1 MRWQYTPYIIPLLI
15 AAAIAT
21 LLAIYAWR
29 RRPIFGAVP
38 FTVIML
44 AVMIWTIG
52 YTLELSSADL
62 AVQVFWAK
70 FEYIGIAIGP
80 VAALVMALEYVGR
93 ERWVAPRPL
102 ALLAIVPAITLLLVW
117 TNEAHHLLWSD
128 VSQTAH
134 GSLVFMS
141 TSYGTWFLVHAA
153 YSYLVM
159 LTGILLVFQAF
170 FQLPRLYRGQ
180 ATILWLS
187 GLVPLAGNIA
197 YITGQSPFPHLDL
210 TPFAFTLAGVLWAW
224 GLFHY
229 HLLDIVPVAR
239 DAVIEN
245 MADAVIVL
253 DVHNRVVDLN
263 PAAQRIL
270 CRTAAE
276 AIGQP
281 ALHVLSARPDL
292 IKRYRDVTEAQVE
305 ITIDKDSTQRFF
317 DLRISPLFDRY
328 QRLTGRLIVLHDIT
342 DRKRVEEALYQAK
355 EEAESA
361 NRAKSAFLAN
371 MSHELRT
378 PLTAI
383 MGYSELLQILLKD
396 RNSDDVVLFLDRIRG
411 AGGQLLALISDILDL
426 SKIEA
431 GKLELDLETFRVSEM
446 VESAVTT
453 VLPLVNKN
461 ANSLKVNYG
470 GDIGTM
476 HADQTRV
483 RQVLLNLLNNAAKFT
498 EQGTITLEVTRSS
511 SSELRVESY
520 ELSGDTQ
527 LKTQNSK
534 LITHTCDWI
543 RFRIADT
550 GIGITAEQVQQLF
563 IEFAQADISTAR
575 KYGGTGLGL
584 ALSRHFCRMMGGDIT
599 VESQAS
605 HGSTF
610 TVRLPAEVADRA
622 VPAARI
628 SSEALPHPAMLAPD
642 HHELE
647 FQVVAMG
654 TSTSEPS

>member
-1 MRWQYTPYIIPLLI
+1 MRWQYTPYIIPLLV

-44 AVMIWTIG
+44 AVMVWTIG
-52 YTLELSSADL
+52 YALELSSADL
-62 AVQVFWAK
+62 AAQVFWAK
-70 FEYIGIAIGP
+70 FEYIGIVIGP
-80 VAALVMALEYVGR
+80 VAALIMALEYVGR

-102 ALLAIVPAITLLLVW
+102 VLLATVPAITLVLVW

-128 VSQTAH
+128 VRQITH
-134 GSLVFMS
+134 GPLVFMA

-239 DAVIEN
+239 DAVLEN

-253 DVHNRVVDLN
+253 DLHNRVVDLN

-270 CRTAAE
+270 CRTTAE

-292 IKRYRDVTEAQVE
+292 IERYRDVTETQVE

-342 DRKRVEEALYQAK
+342 DRKHVEEALYQAK
-355 EEAESA
+355 EEAELA

-396 RNSDDVVLFLDRIRG
+396 RNSDDIVLFLDRIRG

-453 VLPLVNKN
+453 VLPLINKN
-461 ANSLKVNYG
+461 ANSLKVNYA

-476 HADQTRV
+476 HTDQTRV

-498 EQGTITLEVTRSS
+498 EQGTITLQVTRSS
-511 SSELRVESY
+511 SSELKVESY
-520 ELSGDTQ
+520 ELSDDTQ

-584 ALSRHFCRMMGGDIT
+584 ALSRHFCRNDGRRYYCREPGRPRVDL
-599 VESQAS
+599 
-605 HGSTF
+605 HGSAP
-610 TVRLPAEVADRA
+610 RRGSRACRAGRADLRRRAPASGGGRA
-622 VPAARI
+622 RARSSQSGVPGSRYR
-628 SSEALPHPAMLAPD
+628 HKR
-642 HHELE
+642 
-647 FQVVAMG
+647 
-654 TSTSEPS
+654 